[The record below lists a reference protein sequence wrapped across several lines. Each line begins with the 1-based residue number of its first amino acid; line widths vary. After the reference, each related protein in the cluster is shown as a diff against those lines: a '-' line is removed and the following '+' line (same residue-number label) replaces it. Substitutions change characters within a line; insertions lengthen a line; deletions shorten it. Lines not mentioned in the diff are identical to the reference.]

1 MDGEPEE
8 ITFMQDDTFIFLS
21 LAIQEEFVLSFF
33 KMPRVS
39 MSNHD
44 TIISQRLLLYLFEY

>member
-1 MDGEPEE
+1 MDGEPEK
-8 ITFMQDDTFIFLS
+8 ITFMPDDTFIFLS
-21 LAIQEEFVLSFF
+21 SEIQEEFVLGFL

-44 TIISQRLLLYLFEY
+44 AVIH